1 VTRILVEKDDG
12 IREGTTL
19 VSLFYFIYLFIYS
32 YFPILIF
39 V

>member
-19 VSLFYFIYLFIYS
+19 VSLFYFYLFY